1 MRSVSTV
8 GRVAALVGLIAAIG
22 AVGYFM
28 FGPGMSYTVK
38 AQFLNGGQLVRGN
51 TVQVAGV
58 KAGTVGDIKITP
70 AGQAEVT
77 LSVYSDYA
85 PLRQGTRA
93 VIRQP
98 SLSGIANRQ
107 VDLQLPDGNVARN
120 TIPNG
125 GRIGIDNT
133 VTQVDLDE
141 VFNTLDPV
149 ARVAVQQF
157 FRGQARQYRGKGAQA
172 NKGFRYLNPALSTS
186 RGLFTELNRDSP
198 LLARFLQDSAGLTTT
213 LAQRTDD
220 LTNLITNL
228 NITTRALGNQREP
241 LKEALTRFPGFIR
254 TANTTFVNLR
264 GTLDEVDPLV
274 EAQKPVARKLPGFF
288 RELRPFARNARPTL
302 RDLSRIVRK
311 PGTDN
316 DLVEL
321 NRTFPPLARVALDSR
336 QRNGQRRLGA
346 FPEVTKALKD
356 GAPIQAFARAY
367 TPDFTGWFDD
377 FSHTGAYDAL
387 GGFSR
392 SQLYFNLFKQGLDTG
407 QVKDA
412 LGQIRTLNASIDT
425 LQNMV
430 SGGVTTIGA
439 GLPGPL
445 ADLVGQPVQ
454 GTLTQLQQQRRDLL
468 DRVLT
473 PLEDR
478 AGDQKG
484 NIRRQQ
490 YRRCPGAAEERAADG
505 SNVLSQEEQA
515 SLGCREEDRAV
526 GNF

>member
-1 MRSVSTV
+1 MV
-8 GRVAALVGLIAAIG
+8 GLVAAIA

-28 FGPGMSYTVK
+28 FGGTGYTVK
-38 AQFLNGGQLVRGN
+38 AQFLNGGQIVQGN
-51 TVQVAGV
+51 NVQIAGV
-58 KAGTVGDIKITP
+58 KVGTVGDIKITP
-70 AGQAEVT
+70 VGQAELT
-77 LSVYSDYA
+77 LNVQGDYV
-85 PLRQGTRA
+85 PLRQGTKA
-93 VIRQP
+93 IIRQN
-98 SLSGIANRQ
+98 SLSSIAGRYI
-107 VDLQLPDGNVARN
+107 DLQLPDGNVARN

-172 NKGFRYLNPALSTS
+172 NAGFRYLNPALSTS
-186 RGLFTELNRDSP
+186 SGLFTELNRDNP
-198 LLARFLQDSAGLTTT
+198 LLSHFLHASADLTTT

-254 TANTTFVNLR
+254 TADTTFVNLR
-264 GTLDEVDPLV
+264 GTLDELDPLV
-274 EAQKPVARKLPGFF
+274 KAQRPVARKLPAFF
-288 RELRPFARNARPTL
+288 NELRPFVRNARPTL
-302 RDLSRIVRK
+302 RDLSRVVRQ
-311 PGTDN
+311 PGADN

-321 NRTFPPLARVALDSR
+321 NRTFPPLARVALDSQ
-336 QRNGQRRLGA
+336 QRNGKKRVGA

-367 TPDFTGWFDD
+367 SPDFVGWFDD

-392 SQLYFNLFKQGLDTG
+392 SQIYANLFNQGMNTG
-407 QVKDA
+407 QVTDA
-412 LGQIRTLNASIDT
+412 VGQIRSLNASIDT
-425 LQNMV
+425 LQGMV
-430 SGGVTTIGA
+430 AAGVTNVGA

-445 ADLVGQPVQ
+445 AGLAGQPVQ
-454 GTLTQLQQQRRDLL
+454 DALTQLRSQRADLL
-468 DRVLT
+468 NKVLT

-478 AGDQKG
+478 AKQSQQ
-484 NIRRQQ
+484 NVRQQQ
-490 YRRCPGAAEERAADG
+490 YRRCPGSAEEAAPDG
-505 SNVLSQEEQA
+505 SNVFSQQEQGN
-515 SLGCREEDRAV
+515 LDCREADRAT